1 MPARLQLIARTGHPD
16 FLDLPW
22 DEPLAEWE
30 SERLVEVVRGI
41 HRHVV
46 RFVEYESPSGPALY
60 ALKELPAPIA
70 RREYG
75 LLRSLAA
82 EEMPVVEAVGVVTE
96 RGEDLEAILITRH
109 LDYSL
114 PFRTLFARGSVPDL
128 RRRLL
133 DAGAELLVRL
143 HLGGFFWGDCSLS
156 NTLFRR
162 DAGALAAYLVDAET
176 GEMHPSLSDGQRAH
190 DLMIAE
196 DNVAG
201 ELADVEA
208 ELGREG
214 ELAPEETAAELV
226 TRYESLWNELTRE
239 ESFGDDTRYKIDD
252 RLHRLNELGFDVDE
266 LELIAGDGGYRLR
279 LNPRVVEP
287 GHHRRRLH
295 ALTGLM
301 AQENQARRM
310 LNDLAR
316 YRAELDRKGG
326 RPVPETVAVHRWLS
340 EVFEPAVA
348 AVPAELWGKRDAAE
362 VFHEALEHRWF
373 LSQQAGED
381 IGLMPAVKAYVDD
394 VLRHAADE
402 RAVLEPGARPKTRMT
417 RSTSRAAKQPL
428 RDLRDEHPL
437 VRMLIMRRLIQL
449 DALQDDGGRRHVA
462 RVPVDHRDLV
472 GDVLAA
478 RDLAEDGVLAV
489 EPRRRVGGDDE
500 ELAAVRVRPGIRH
513 RERAPLDLVVVELVL
528 ELVAGAAG
536 SRPLGATALD
546 HEVRDH
552 AVEDEAVVE
561 ALAGKL
567 GEVLDRLR
575 RIVREELE
583 LDCSFAGVKGR
594 FCHAGT
600 VSKAATRRAAAT
612 RSGIVGC
619 EKSQR

>member
-22 DEPLAEWE
+22 NEPLAEWE

-46 RFVEYESPSGPALY
+46 RFVEYDAAPAPALY
-60 ALKELPAPIA
+60 ALKEMPAPIA
-70 RREYG
+70 RREYD
-75 LLRSLAA
+75 LLRRLATD
-82 EEMPVVEAVGVVTE
+82 EMPVVEAVGVVTDRFAADGDE
-96 RGEDLEAILITRH
+96 LEAVLITRH

-176 GEMHPSLSDGQRAH
+176 GELHPSLSEGQREH
-190 DLMIAE
+190 DLLIAE
-196 DNVAG
+196 ENVAG

-226 TRYESLWNELTRE
+226 ARYTTLWDELTRDE
-239 ESFGDDTRYKIDD
+239 LFGDDTRYRIDD
-252 RLHRLNELGFDVDE
+252 RLRRLNELGFDVEE
-266 LELIAGDGGYRLR
+266 LELVAGEDGYRLR

-301 AQENQARRM
+301 AQENQARRL

-348 AVPAELWGKRDAAE
+348 AIPAELWGKRDAAE

-373 LSQQAGED
+373 LSQQADED
-381 IGLMPAVKAYVDD
+381 VGLMPAVEAYVDD
-394 VLRHAADE
+394 VLRHAPDE
-402 RAVLEPGARPKTRMT
+402 RAVLEP
-417 RSTSRAAKQPL
+417 
-428 RDLRDEHPL
+428 
-437 VRMLIMRRLIQL
+437 
-449 DALQDDGGRRHVA
+449 
-462 RVPVDHRDLV
+462 RVPT
-472 GDVLAA
+472 A
-478 RDLAEDGVLAV
+478 
-489 EPRRRVGGDDE
+489 DDE
-500 ELAAVRVRPGIRH
+500 E
-513 RERAPLDLVVVELVL
+513 D
-528 ELVAGAAG
+528 
-536 SRPLGATALD
+536 
-546 HEVRDH
+546 
-552 AVEDEAVVE
+552 
-561 ALAGKL
+561 
-567 GEVLDRLR
+567 
-575 RIVREELE
+575 
-583 LDCSFAGVKGR
+583 
-594 FCHAGT
+594 
-600 VSKAATRRAAAT
+600 
-612 RSGIVGC
+612 
-619 EKSQR
+619 

>member
-22 DEPLAEWE
+22 DVPLEDWTHD
-30 SERLVEVVRGI
+30 RLVEVVRGI

-46 RFVEYESPSGPALY
+46 RFVEYDAAPGPALY
-60 ALKELPAPIA
+60 ALKEMPAPIA

-82 EEMPVVEAVGVVTE
+82 DEMPVVEAVGVVTDRVTAGGDE
-96 RGEDLEAILITRH
+96 LEAVLITRH

-176 GEMHPSLSDGQRAH
+176 GELHPSLSDGQRAH
-190 DLMIAE
+190 DLLIAE
-196 DNVAG
+196 ENVAG

-214 ELAPEETAAELV
+214 ELAPEETAGELIE
-226 TRYESLWNELTRE
+226 RYQSLWDELTRE
-239 ESFGDDTRYKIDD
+239 ESFADDSRYKIDD
-252 RLHRLNELGFDVDE
+252 RLHRLNELGFDVEE
-266 LELIAGDGGYRLR
+266 LELLAGADGYRLR

-295 ALTGLM
+295 ALTGLT
-301 AQENQARRM
+301 AQENQARRL

-316 YRAELDRKGG
+316 YRAELDREGG

-348 AVPAELWGKRDAAE
+348 AIPAELWGKRDAAE

-381 IGLMPAVKAYVDD
+381 VGLMPAVEAYVGD

-402 RAVLEPGARPKTRMT
+402 RAVLEPR
-417 RSTSRAAKQPL
+417 
-428 RDLRDEHPL
+428 
-437 VRMLIMRRLIQL
+437 
-449 DALQDDGGRRHVA
+449 
-462 RVPVDHRDLV
+462 
-472 GDVLAA
+472 
-478 RDLAEDGVLAV
+478 
-489 EPRRRVGGDDE
+489 
-500 ELAAVRVRPGIRH
+500 
-513 RERAPLDLVVVELVL
+513 
-528 ELVAGAAG
+528 
-536 SRPLGATALD
+536 
-546 HEVRDH
+546 
-552 AVEDEAVVE
+552 AVVE
-561 ALAGKL
+561 DD
-567 GEVLDRLR
+567 ED
-575 RIVREELE
+575 
-583 LDCSFAGVKGR
+583 D
-594 FCHAGT
+594 
-600 VSKAATRRAAAT
+600 
-612 RSGIVGC
+612 
-619 EKSQR
+619 

>member
-46 RFVEYESPSGPALY
+46 RFVEYETPIGPALY

-82 EEMPVVEAVGVVTE
+82 EEMPVVEAVGVVTD
-96 RGEDLEAILITRH
+96 RGDDLEAVLITRH

-176 GEMHPSLSDGQRAH
+176 GEMHPSLSDGQRGH

-196 DNVAG
+196 ENVAG

-214 ELAPEETAAELV
+214 ELAPGRDGRRARR
-226 TRYESLWNELTRE
+226 RYESLWDELTRE

-266 LELIAGDGGYRLR
+266 LELIAGEDGYKLR

-381 IGLMPAVKAYVDD
+381 IGLMPAVEAYVDD
-394 VLRHAADE
+394 VLRHAAGRARSARTRCPGPSRGRHE
-402 RAVLEPGARPKTRMT
+402 RLVGL
-417 RSTSRAAKQPL
+417 RSSPF

-437 VRMLIMRRLIQL
+437 LRMLIMRRLVSSTRSSTTGVVGMSRASRSTIEIL
-449 DALQDDGGRRHVA
+449 SATSW
-462 RVPVDHRDLV
+462 PLV
-472 GDVLAA
+472 TLPKTVCL
-478 RDLAEDGVLAV
+478 
-489 EPRRRVGGDDE
+489 PSS
-500 ELAAVRVRPGIRH
+500 H
-513 RERAPLDLVVVELVL
+513 
-528 ELVAGAAG
+528 GAA
-536 SRPLGATALD
+536 S
-546 HEVRDH
+546 
-552 AVEDEAVVE
+552 VVTMKNWLPFVFGP
-561 ALAGKL
+561 A
-567 GEVLDRLR
+567 
-575 RIVREELE
+575 
-583 LDCSFAGVKGR
+583 FAI
-594 FCHAGT
+594 A
-600 VSKAATRRAAAT
+600 SAP
-612 RSGIVGC
+612 RSTLW
-619 EKSQR
+619 SLNSSSNL